1 MCKGCKNIQMLLQ
14 ELNLAELST
23 LLFEENSG
31 SIFMVGNKQVI
42 KRTKHVDLKHHF
54 IRELTESIY
63 GEQQGKMFKIESVKN
78 TAEIG
83 TKNVEKNLFIKN
95 AEEIDNGMLML
106 RERIYGENGILTHDD
121 KEFET

>member
-1 MCKGCKNIQMLLQ
+1 
-14 ELNLAELST
+14 
-23 LLFEENSG
+23 
-31 SIFMVGNKQVI
+31 
-42 KRTKHVDLKHHF
+42 
-54 IRELTESIY
+54 
-63 GEQQGKMFKIESVKN
+63 MFKIESVKN

-121 KEFET
+121 KEFETQSTLVQNAF